1 MSLVIKGNEKYALVD
16 AHFLLGPLL
25 VTHFIVTSRKGGDN
39 GGLGEREC
47 VRVFID
53 EARACL
59 LIVGGKEASEEG
71 GTVHCL
77 VPSAAP
83 VHLATQS

>member
-1 MSLVIKGNEKYALVD
+1 MPIFFWALFLSHISLS
-16 AHFLLGPLL
+16 PL
-25 VTHFIVTSRKGGDN
+25 RKGGDN